1 MKWKY
6 TGKLTTYQPTLIF
19 KWIYYFQNWATGC
32 AISFF
37 LLLCFF
43 FLVEQ
48 WFEQCQCHDHY
59 TNYWWYG
66 TCEWITKYKP
76 MKTWDLFSSFFVLP
90 ISTVLSLSWHISCS
104 CALCWQMVMKC
115 SRTFMLVVFIIYNSS
130 WCTVYKLEIRIFHF
144 DSV

>member
-6 TGKLTTYQPTLIF
+6 AGKLTTYQPTLIF

-32 AISFF
+32 AIRIF
-37 LLLCFF
+37 CCPVF

-59 TNYWWYG
+59 TNYWWYS
-66 TCEWITKYKP
+66 TCEWTTKYKP
-76 MKTWDLFSSFFVLP
+76 MRTWDLFSSFFVLP

-104 CALCWQMVMKC
+104 CAICWQMAMKC
-115 SRTFMLVVFIIYNSS
+115 SRTFMLVIFIIYNSS
-130 WCTVYKLEIRIFHF
+130 WCTVYRLEIRILHF